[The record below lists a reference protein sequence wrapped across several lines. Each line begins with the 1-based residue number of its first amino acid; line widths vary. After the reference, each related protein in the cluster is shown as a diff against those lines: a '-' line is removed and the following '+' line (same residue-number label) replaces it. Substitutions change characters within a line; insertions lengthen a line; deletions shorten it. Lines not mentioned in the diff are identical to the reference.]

1 MDEIF
6 NLVLAEI
13 QRAGFA
19 QRLNGG
25 VVITGGA
32 AAMQGVAELAADV
45 FGTGVRIGIPSENIG
60 GLADSV
66 EAPRFSTVVDS
77 RSTGRTDRQLDLPQ
91 RPSPRSLAQVIVSP
105 SASKPGS
112 RISSSR
118 LPYRRR

>member
-32 AAMQGVAELAADV
+32 AAMQGVGELAADV
-45 FGTGVRIGIPSENIG
+45 FGTGVRIGSPSENIG
-60 GLADSV
+60 GFCGLVGTPPFSPLGGV
-66 EAPRFSTVVDS
+66 APFWAPPAAAGV
-77 RSTGRTDRQLDLPQ
+77 
-91 RPSPRSLAQVIVSP
+91 SPRRRP
-105 SASKPGS
+105 PGAG
-112 RISSSR
+112 
-118 LPYRRR
+118 